1 MTSLA
6 ILPITAA
13 DVGFLEAMLVE
24 AAYWRQDTPRPPVA
38 EVLHDPD
45 LAVYLE
51 GWGRRGD
58 HGLVARVSDGPAGAV
73 WVRSFDRDRH
83 GYGYVDDRI
92 PELTIAVDAPHRR
105 RGIARCLMSSMLA
118 HQRLNGV
125 PAVSL
130 SVERENPAVT
140 LYAQLGFEVHEQT
153 SSDQTMVCRLER

>member
-6 ILPITAA
+6 ILPITAE
-13 DVGFLEAMLVE
+13 DLDFLQAMLVE
-24 AAYWRQDTPRPPVA
+24 AAYWRHDTPRPPID

-51 GWGRRGD
+51 DWGRRGD
-58 HGLVARVSDGPAGAV
+58 HGLVARVGDGPAGAV

-92 PELTIAVDAPHRR
+92 PELTVAVDAPYRR
-105 RGIARCLMSSMLA
+105 RGIARCLLSSMLA
-118 HQRLNGV
+118 HQRINGV
-125 PAVSL
+125 AAVSL
-130 SVERENPAVT
+130 SVERDNPAVAV
-140 LYAQLGFEVHEQT
+140 YEQLGFEVHEQT